1 MEFIEIFKDIVSNLG
16 VPIACLVVTFKLWQ
30 KETEKHDQAE
40 NKMTEAINNNTL
52 ALNKLVDRMDKND

>member
-1 MEFIEIFKDIVSNLG
+1 MDVLEIFKDLVSNLG
-16 VPIACLVVTFKLWQ
+16 VPIACLAVTFKLWQ

-52 ALNKLVDRMDKND
+52 AINKLVDKMGKD